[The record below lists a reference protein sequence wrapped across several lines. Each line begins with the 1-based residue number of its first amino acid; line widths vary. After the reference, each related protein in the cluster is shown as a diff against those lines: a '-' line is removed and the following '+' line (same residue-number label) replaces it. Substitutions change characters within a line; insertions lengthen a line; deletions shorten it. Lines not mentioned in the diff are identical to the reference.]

1 MGAIENT
8 EDKVSTYKFLGMH
21 FAFEETE
28 PVLKGDF
35 PLSPA
40 DTSTLRELAKKVR
53 EYAEDP
59 VNQERKRLWTQ
70 SNDLSGERPMIWFDE
85 VCWHEMNV
93 DDELTLRT
101 KHPFCRQIEAELR
114 QQIYLWKHMP
124 GDMIIEPKI
133 YSPLAITN
141 TGIGLKPEMDV
152 VRTDDKNDVV
162 SRHFIITIRDE
173 NDLDKIENPKII
185 HDTGL
190 SDIIHGKYT
199 EIFEGILDVER
210 RGAPG
215 FWFAPWDDIV
225 TFTGVQEALL
235 DLAMRPDYI
244 KALVSK
250 LVDTAL
256 SVLDQYEEQGLLS
269 RNDYN
274 IRVGSGAY
282 AYTDDLP
289 PTPEGEAVKL
299 DQIWGACTAQ
309 IFAEV
314 SPAMHEEFALQY
326 ERKWLSRFG
335 LTYYGCCEPL
345 HHKMDELR
353 SVKNLRKVSISP
365 FADLERAE
373 EAVGDDF
380 VISYKPSPAV
390 LARSTW
396 DPGAVRKELTEAL
409 SVIKDRNV
417 EVIMKDISTVR
428 YEPERLWEWVRIATE
443 VSRDV
448 AG

>member
-1 MGAIENT
+1 M
-8 EDKVSTYKFLGMH
+8 EDQVSTYKFLGMH

-28 PVLKGDF
+28 PVLKEDFTLSGGDRH
-35 PLSPA
+35 
-40 DTSTLRELAKKVR
+40 TLRELAKQVR

-59 VNQERKRLWTQ
+59 VNDERKKLWTK
-70 SNDLSGERPMIWFDE
+70 SNDLSGVRPMIWFDE

-93 DDELTLRT
+93 DDELTLT
-101 KHPFCRQIEAELR
+101 TGHPFCRRIEAELR
-114 QQIYLWKHMP
+114 QRIYQWKHMP

-133 YSPLAITN
+133 YSPLAVTN
-141 TGIGLKPEMDV
+141 TGTGLKPEMDV

-162 SRHFIITIRDE
+162 SRHFIITVKDE
-173 NDLDKIENPKII
+173 EDIEKIGCPKII
-185 HDTGL
+185 HDADL
-190 SDIIHGKYT
+190 SGIIHEKYRA
-199 EIFEGILDVER
+199 IFDGILDVEK

-225 TFTGVQEALL
+225 MFTGVQEALL

-244 KALVSK
+244 KALIAK
-250 LVDTAL
+250 LVDVGL

-269 RNDYN
+269 RNNYN
-274 IRVGSGAY
+274 TRVGSGAY
-282 AYTDDLP
+282 AYTDQLP
-289 PTPEGEAVKL
+289 PTPEGGPVKT
-299 DQIWGACTAQ
+299 DQLWGSCTAQ

-314 SPAMHEEFALQY
+314 SPEMHEEFALQY
-326 ERKWLSRFG
+326 ERKWLERFG
-335 LTYYGCCEPL
+335 LSYYGCCEPL

-365 FADLERAE
+365 FADLKRAE
-373 EAVGDDF
+373 EAIGDDF

-396 DPGAVRKELTEAL
+396 DPDSVRKELTENL
-409 SVIKDRNV
+409 SIIKDRSV

-428 YEPERLWEWVRIATE
+428 YEPRRLWEWVKIASE
-443 VSRDV
+443 VSAEA